1 MFRTVIRKC
10 VLREN
15 LVQLV
20 HRVSRE
26 IPDPKDLKET
36 LGFLVSRGHRVPGES
51 KARRE
56 INVRDVEISMMSE
69 EPLEERGAERMG
81 QEISAPGIFVTPA
94 VQTVSENKTAR
105 FTCYSRGYNTAVVKW
120 RRLGKLLPKDRTILG
135 ETGVL
140 KIKRVTFMDSGL
152 YMCTVNSPS
161 GIAQATVMLRVQG
174 KYGLKNSFIHPVV
187 QKVDSV
193 IH

>member
-1 MFRTVIRKC
+1 MCLKGEPGTVGAQGIKGDTGPKG
-10 VLREN
+10 LKG
-15 LVQLV
+15 
-20 HRVSRE
+20 
-26 IPDPKDLKET
+26 DPGLP
-36 LGFLVSRGHRVPGES
+36 GPQGSRGVKGE
-51 KARRE
+51 KGDQCKGCG
-56 INVRDVEISMMSE
+56 NSMMSE
-69 EPLEERGAERMG
+69 EPVEERGAERMG

-174 KYGLKNSFIHPVV
+174 KYGLKHSFFHPVV

>member
-1 MFRTVIRKC
+1 MCLKGEPGTVG
-10 VLREN
+10 
-15 LVQLV
+15 VQGVKGDAGPKGLKG
-20 HRVSRE
+20 
-26 IPDPKDLKET
+26 DPGLP
-36 LGFLVSRGHRVPGES
+36 GQQGPQGSRGVKGE
-51 KARRE
+51 KGDQCKGCG
-56 INVRDVEISMMSE
+56 NSMMSE
-69 EPLEERGAERMG
+69 EPVEERGAERMG
-81 QEISAPGIFVTPA
+81 EEISAPGIFVTPA

-152 YMCTVNSPS
+152 YICTVNSPS

-174 KYGLKNSFIHPVV
+174 KYVLRHSFIHPVV